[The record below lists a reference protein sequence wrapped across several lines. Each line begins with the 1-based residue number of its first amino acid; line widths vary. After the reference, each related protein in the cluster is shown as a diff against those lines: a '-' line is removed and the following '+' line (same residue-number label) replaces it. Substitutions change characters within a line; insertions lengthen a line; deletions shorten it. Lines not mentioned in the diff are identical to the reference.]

1 MLERKTSRAEATASF
16 MPSEV
21 ITPSTGGPLTVA
33 LLDLNDA
40 LGRYPLWIHQGWVDV
55 VHKYRRTR
63 MGPLWHTL
71 SLGIFIVS
79 MGTVYSVIFKI
90 DPITYFRS
98 VTVNLIVWTLI
109 SGAVTE
115 GTGHFVAG
123 QATALSMR
131 FPYCAFTFAQT
142 WRGLLMFGHHLLLY
156 VLIAAAT
163 SLRPSPAILLAIPAL
178 ALVLL
183 NCVWL
188 SMVAGMACLRFRDL
202 SPAITSGMQV
212 MMFVTPVFWSADM
225 LGQGLA
231 FVADFNPL
239 YHLVVILRDPLLGRI
254 PDTNDWLWAAGSAL
268 VGWLVAFWV
277 YGRYRDRF
285 AYWF

>member
-1 MLERKTSRAEATASF
+1 MRSSEVM
-16 MPSEV
+16 MPSG
-21 ITPSTGGPLTVA
+21 GGPFSVA
-33 LLDLNDA
+33 LLDLKDA
-40 LGRYPLWIHQGWVDV
+40 LARYPLWLHQGWVDV

-63 MGPLWHTL
+63 IGPLWHTL

-79 MGTVYSVIFKI
+79 MGAVYSVIFKI
-90 DPITYFRS
+90 DPVTYFRN

-115 GTGHFVAG
+115 GTGHFLAG

-131 FPYCAFTFAQT
+131 FPYCAFSFAQT

-163 SLRPSPAILLAIPAL
+163 LLVPSAAIVLVIPAL

-188 SMVAGMACLRFRDL
+188 SMIAGMACLRFRDL
-202 SPAITSGMQV
+202 SPAIASGMQV
-212 MMFVTPVFWSADM
+212 LMFVTPIFWPADM
-225 LGQGLA
+225 LGQKLA
-231 FVADFNPL
+231 FVAEFNPL
-239 YHLVVILRDPLLGRI
+239 YHLVVILRDPLVGRL
-254 PDTNDWLWAAGSAL
+254 PDAGDWLWAGGSAV
-268 VGWLVAFWV
+268 VGWLVAFWI

-285 AYWF
+285 AYWY